1 MEKETGAC
9 ILNTVLCD
17 DKQLLE
23 SEAFYQLV
31 SVGAMGGNEIVSMA
45 AVKILINGVEKEISS
60 VGVGLIDALFKA
72 IKNATQSQSRLL
84 YFGVKSL
91 TSGTE
96 AKADVLVELEEHGK
110 KDWKPLQWLIQ
121 FAGLWTPT
129 SRNLNV
135 NANITPD
142 TPAGTP
148 TGAIDASCMKFI
160 AIGYDLERY
169 VDEIRASWSRLKS
182 EGV

>member
-110 KDWKPLQWLIQ
+110 KVI
-121 FAGLWTPT
+121 ACGLDPDLVTA
-129 SRNLNV
+129 SAKAYINGLNKLWHF
-135 NANITPD
+135 NGI
-142 TPAGTP
+142 
-148 TGAIDASCMKFI
+148 
-160 AIGYDLERY
+160 
-169 VDEIRASWSRLKS
+169 
-182 EGV
+182 